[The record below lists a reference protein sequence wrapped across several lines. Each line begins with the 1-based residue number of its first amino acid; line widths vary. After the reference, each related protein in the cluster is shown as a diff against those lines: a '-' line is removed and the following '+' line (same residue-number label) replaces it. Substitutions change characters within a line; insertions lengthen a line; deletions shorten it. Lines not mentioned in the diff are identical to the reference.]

1 MEKESENTTKIL
13 SKPKPIDPEFNLE
26 DE

>member
-1 MEKESENTTKIL
+1 MEKEAENTTKIV